1 MTWLSIHIYPL
12 DNQDVFLVRGL
23 RPFLQQHIWAN
34 RGTHAFFI
42 RYQDERGPHIR
53 IRMRGEESWMEET
66 LRPAF
71 DTWQEGRGEWLEV
84 PYTPET
90 ERFGGEESLALAEE
104 YFHLSSRVSLDRLA
118 REQHTY
124 GDSMFDALRMHTIAA
139 HAAGMNQ
146 EQAARYFGQLMGQ
159 WLPLFYAPEAT
170 TNPDFL
176 AEIKAGFEKN
186 YSPQAEDL
194 RATLVELWKALD
206 KEKFDKKQPEW
217 ARWALGNQMIFKEL
231 GENLDKALPSLLHL
245 TNNRLGLNNQ
255 DEVYLNFIL
264 SKALGN

>member
-1 MTWLSIHIYPL
+1 MNWLSIHFYPL
-12 DNQDVFLVRGL
+12 ENQDVFLVRGL

-34 RGTHAFFI
+34 RGTRAFFI

-53 IRMRGEESWMEET
+53 IRMSGEESWVEET

-71 DTWQEGRGEWLEV
+71 EGWMEGRGEGKEV
-84 PYTPET
+84 PYTPEN
-90 ERFGGEESLALAEE
+90 ERFGGETAIGLAEE
-104 YFHLSSRVSLDRLA
+104 YFHLSSRVVLDRLA
-118 REQHTY
+118 RDQQTY

-146 EQAARYFGQLMGQ
+146 EQAARYFSQLTEQ
-159 WLPLFYAPEAT
+159 WLPLFYAT
-170 TNPDFL
+170 DGTPDAAFL
-176 AEIKAGFEKN
+176 SEIREGFEKN
-186 YSPQAEDL
+186 FAPQKEEL
-194 RATLVELWKALD
+194 QPTLLELWKALD

-217 ARWALGNQMIFKEL
+217 ARWALGNQMILKEL
-231 GENLDKALPSLLHL
+231 GDNLERALPSLLHL

-264 SKALGN
+264 SKTLGD